1 MCYLLRILC
10 LPGEVKAIVSHLPA
24 GATWHNTG
32 PFAATARCAINMVIC
47 SLAEDILQMVRVISS
62 SVKESGADV
71 ASSKMSNLGW
81 SIPIYY

>member
-32 PFAATARCAINMVIC
+32 PFAATARLRNQYGHLFPGGGYIA
-47 SLAEDILQMVRVISS
+47 D
-62 SVKESGADV
+62 GAG
-71 ASSKMSNLGW
+71 N
-81 SIPIYY
+81 IFFR